1 MEKIPVL
8 AVVGPTASGKT
19 KLGIALAQKFNGE
32 IISADSMQIYKGMT
46 IATAK
51 PTLQEQEGISH
62 HLMDFLDP
70 ALSFS
75 VAKYVEL
82 SKSVIEK
89 IHISS
94 KLPII
99 VGGTGLYI
107 NSLLDN
113 ISFSESPINCERRQ
127 YYLSYAK
134 QYGNEALWEKLKKID
149 PETANELHPNNV
161 GRVARALECYDTT
174 GIKISEQKKQSKLV
188 PSLYEPLMIG
198 ISCRERVK
206 LYERIDRRVDIM
218 LENGLLQEAEFYTCN
233 DTMQTSAQAIG
244 YKELRPYFNGLLT
257 LEEAVANL
265 KRETRRYAKRQLT
278 WFRRDERIHW
288 LFSDDYNCFEEL
300 IKQAENMT
308 EDFRRNNK

>member
-75 VAKYVEL
+75 VAEYIEL
-82 SKSVIEK
+82 AKKAIEQ
-89 IHISS
+89 IHASG

-99 VGGTGLYI
+99 VGGTGLYV

-113 ISFSESPINCERRQ
+113 ISFSEFPVNCERRR
-127 YYLSYAK
+127 YYLSYAE
-134 QYGNEALWEKLKKID
+134 QYGNEALWQKLKEID
-149 PETANELHPNNV
+149 PETANELHSNNV

-198 ISCRERVK
+198 ISCRERAK

-218 LENGLLQEAEFYTCN
+218 LENGLLQEAEFYACN
-233 DTMQTSAQAIG
+233 DALQTSSQAIG

-288 LFSDDYNCFEEL
+288 LFFDDYNCFEEL
-300 IKQAENMT
+300 IKQAENIAA
-308 EDFRRNNK
+308 DFQSNNK